1 MNPTP
6 QPPIVSSDE
15 WLRARRELLEREKAF
30 TRARDELTAA
40 RQALPWVRVE
50 QPYLFTTPR
59 GPRSLAQLFGSRQ
72 QLIVYHFMFAPDW
85 AAGCK
90 SCSFWA
96 DSFDG
101 VVTHLAQRDVAFVAV
116 SRAPLAQLQAYAQRM
131 GWTFDWASSQG
142 CSFNVDFGVSFTPE
156 ALASGAAT
164 YNFGTQRATL
174 AELPGFSVFARDPK
188 GTVYRTY
195 SCYARGLDPFNVAY
209 QLLDLVP
216 KGRDE
221 AGLAFPMAWVRRHD
235 EYGQG

>member
-15 WLRARRELLEREKAF
+15 WLRARRELLERERAF
-30 TRARDELTAA
+30 TRARDELTSA
-40 RQALPWVRVE
+40 RQALPWVRIE
-50 QPYLFTTPR
+50 QPYLFTTLR

-85 AAGCK
+85 DAGCK

-96 DSFDG
+96 DGFDG

-174 AELPGFSVFARDPK
+174 AELPGLSVFARDPK

-195 SCYARGLDPFNVAY
+195 SCTARGLDPFNAAY